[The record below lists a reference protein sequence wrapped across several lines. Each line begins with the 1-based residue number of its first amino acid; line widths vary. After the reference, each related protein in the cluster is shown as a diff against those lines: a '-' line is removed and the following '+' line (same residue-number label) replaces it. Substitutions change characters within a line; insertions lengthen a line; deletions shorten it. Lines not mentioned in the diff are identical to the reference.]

1 MTGTLKE
8 RIAKVHQRIV
18 AACRRA
24 GRDPS
29 EVKVVAVTKMVAAE
43 HLTDALNC
51 GLTVFGENRVQ
62 EFLKKYEAIGKAAEW
77 HLIGHLQSNK
87 AKYLVGKVALIH
99 SLDSLKLAKLL
110 DKLSVAHGAPWR
122 VLVQVNVSG
131 EETKFGLSP
140 EEVPGFLD
148 AVQDLPGIEIC
159 GLMTMAPYEEDPERT
174 RPVFRSLRQ
183 LRDEMAR
190 SRPYLNLEHLSM
202 GMTNDFEVA
211 VEEGATMVRIGSA
224 LFSDYYN

>member
-131 EETKFGLSP
+131 EKTKFGLSP

-190 SRPYLNLEHLSM
+190 SRHYLNLEHLSM

>member
-62 EFLKKYEAIGKAAEW
+62 EFLKKYEAIGKAEEW